1 MAGCFRWVLRALVTI
16 SGEKGGRPGRRW
28 MSRCAALLRACTP
41 ASVRLEIVN
50 LTGSTE
56 FSRLAASCRNRTGRL
71 PQRWPKPVSTRS
83 VGRDWSCRPLL
94 PPQTGHRSR
103 REITAHLQ
111 KVLYPNSAMVTSH
124 GRNSTAER
132 NRKELFVPS
141 MGAVPPGI
149 SAPRRVR
156 SVQASVPRLL
166 KFRIPRQN
174 AQTAD
179 RAPPVRLADFPRGR
193 VEKAE
198 VIAGKRT

>member
-1 MAGCFRWVLRALVTI
+1 MVTT
-16 SGEKGGRPGRRW
+16 SGEKGGQPGRRW

-56 FSRLAASCRNRTGRL
+56 FSLLAASCGNRTGRL
-71 PQRWPKPVSTRS
+71 PQRWPKPVEQYGECGQGLELPTASSYPNRS
-83 VGRDWSCRPLL
+83 SLYP
-94 PPQTGHRSR
+94 
-103 REITAHLQ
+103 HLQ
-111 KVLYPNSAMVTSH
+111 KVLYPNSAMVTPH

-132 NRKELFVPS
+132 NRKELSVPS
-141 MGAVPPGI
+141 VGAVPPGI